1 MRASQIAERIERTF
15 IQLWNRLPTS
25 LSEHRPGTLCGI
37 AQGFAQP
44 IDGGVDAV
52 IDVHKS
58 VRRPK
63 LLPELLPGDDLAR
76 MFQQKFQNLKRLLLE
91 LDLHPLFA
99 QLASL
104 QVGFESAKTQHAIF
118 SNLG

>member
-1 MRASQIAERIERTF
+1 MESTANIPIG
-15 IQLWNRLPTS
+15 TS
-25 LSEHRPGTLCGI
+25 AGDFLRNRPGPR
-37 AQGFAQP
+37 AQP

-58 VRRPK
+58 FRRPK

-91 LDLHPLFA
+91 LELHPLFA

-104 QVGFESAKTQHAIF
+104 QIGFESAKTQHAIF